1 MLCLRNSCPGTAR
14 PLQQSTSST
23 RSRRLRELPNN
34 LPGASSTGAMGRMPL
49 AFRNSNTS
57 LPNLP
62 SRSNRMY
69 QKGQKRKSL
78 VQLLHDRIARRVCR
92 NIEVQASPSIVR
104 NDKKAVE
111 GAETWGPTGRF
122 LPFSRGNVSP
132 RISGAV
138 PSGLSSLL
146 LRLPRTYVRGYPSGL
161 GSTHMHV
168 SPHGQSQDLFH
179 SKNPNSC
186 DEQPLPRISERAS
199 LTYARRLSRQVLR
212 HSPSELLSARS

>member
-1 MLCLRNSCPGTAR
+1 MCLLTLFACIRVINCQANTARLTESDMKSQIPLGGTEMLCLKNSCPGTAR

-78 VQLLHDRIARRVCR
+78 VQLLHDPIARRVCR

-111 GAETWGPTGRF
+111 GAKRQAWNGEKIKRADDVPAPMAAF
-122 LPFSRGNVSP
+122 LRWN
-132 RISGAV
+132 
-138 PSGLSSLL
+138 
-146 LRLPRTYVRGYPSGL
+146 
-161 GSTHMHV
+161 
-168 SPHGQSQDLFH
+168 
-179 SKNPNSC
+179 NP
-186 DEQPLPRISERAS
+186 
-199 LTYARRLSRQVLR
+199 
-212 HSPSELLSARS
+212 